1 MQTTYRYQDHSH
13 TVRLERQADGAYRA
27 WVGDHAYAVQAQRV
41 RPGQFRLEVG
51 GAAYDVYYGMS
62 TGQGA
67 PAADRR
73 YFVAMVGRTGP
84 DGRRRSVHY
93 TFAVADTVTDTVTET
108 GSAERQAKP
117 TGPARG
123 VGRLRGELEARMP
136 GQVTQVLVREGEQVS
151 AGQTLVV
158 LSAMKM
164 ETRLLAPADG
174 RVARVLVKEGET
186 VERGQRL
193 VELATE
199 PG

>member
-1 MQTTYRYQDHSH
+1 MTQTTYLYRDHSH

-27 WVGDHAYAVQAQRV
+27 WVGDRAYPVQAQRV
-41 RPGQFRLEVG
+41 RPGQLRLEVG
-51 GAAYDVYYGMS
+51 GATYDVYYGVS
-62 TGQGA
+62 TAQGA

-73 YFVAMVGRTGP
+73 CFVAVVGRTSP

-93 TFAVADTVTDTVTET
+93 TFAVADTVAET
-108 GSAERQAKP
+108 GSAERQAQS

-123 VGRLRGELEARMP
+123 AGRLRGELEARMP

-193 VELATE
+193 VELATD
-199 PG
+199 PA